1 MRTAWLAVGD
11 ALHSTRLQPSEDT
24 RTSAA
29 GHDAAVPTCLDVLL
43 HADAAS
49 VCLFWLPH
57 SPSLCHGGFGLR
69 NAEHHAVVAY
79 RASWTSWADALPVSR
94 VETVPP
100 LKPSHV
106 FRMAP
111 GLCLTLWLPTSCRL
125 PRPHVGCCAAPLCHE
140 TTTPPTVYVG
150 GSAPLH
156 ALLTSSGT
164 VRAIRRELGAPRLAP
179 LDSQSGLHAAICR
192 DRLHHQT
199 GSPELSLSSPLFC
212 VLLPAPPVPAL
223 DFCPLPLPATARPRR
238 GHSGTTWTTSQQGLR
253 ARGGP
258 LKRVAARVCR
268 QAGATAAFKVRLRG
282 LNVDVARQDER
293 SIEVIANDLAFWAG
307 TQPAGDTTLVSPR
320 ASSAVC

>member
-1 MRTAWLAVGD
+1 MWPRMTRKETSRADPTRSESLEALSICRTVRGERFPMQVERFSHRCIAAACLVASVAGRVRTAWLAVGD

-43 HADAAS
+43 HTDAAS
-49 VCLFWLPH
+49 VCLLWLPH

-106 FRMAP
+106 FRMAL

-164 VRAIRRELGAPRLAP
+164 VPSAVSLVLHALLRWTRSRAFTPRFAAIIFTTRPARLSCPSARRSSACCSRLRLSLLLTSAHCRCRQLHDLVGDIRGQHGPRRSRAFVLGA
-179 LDSQSGLHAAICR
+179 
-192 DRLHHQT
+192 
-199 GSPELSLSSPLFC
+199 
-212 VLLPAPPVPAL
+212 
-223 DFCPLPLPATARPRR
+223 
-238 GHSGTTWTTSQQGLR
+238 
-253 ARGGP
+253 GP
-258 LKRVAARVCR
+258 
-268 QAGATAAFKVRLRG
+268 
-282 LNVDVARQDER
+282 
-293 SIEVIANDLAFWAG
+293 
-307 TQPAGDTTLVSPR
+307 
-320 ASSAVC
+320 